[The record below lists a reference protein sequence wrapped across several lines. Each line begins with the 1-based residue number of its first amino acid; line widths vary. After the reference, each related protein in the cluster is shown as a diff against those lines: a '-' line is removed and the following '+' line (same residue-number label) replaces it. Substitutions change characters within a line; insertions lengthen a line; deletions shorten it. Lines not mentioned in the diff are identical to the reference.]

1 MALLTFEHL
10 TFTYAGAP
18 SPALYDV
25 NLAVEPGEYVVL
37 AGLSGCGKTTLLR
50 QLKPALAPAGERIG
64 RVLVDGT
71 EVDTLPLREQ
81 ARVVGFVLQDPD
93 DQIVCDT
100 VVAELAFG
108 LENIG
113 CDRDAMG
120 LRVAEAASFFGMQE
134 WLHQPTTA
142 LSGGQKQLLNLAA
155 VMALEPA
162 VLVLD
167 EPTSQLDPVAAQSFL
182 ALVRR
187 INRELGVTVVMA
199 AHHLEEV
206 LADADR
212 LVVMEGGRIVADGAP
227 RAVGARLCAEQHPL
241 APALPAALQAYEDLR
256 LVAPDCVASADPL
269 PLTVREGRLWLQRQL
284 PGDGD
289 RSLVETAPAP
299 DSEFDLV
306 SGRASQPA
314 DTDAP
319 PALTLR
325 DVRFRYD
332 RNAPDVLRGLSLT
345 VPMGSLFALVGG
357 NGAGKS
363 TVLKAACGL
372 VRPYQ
377 GSVALFG
384 RKGSRRV
391 VDAAAA
397 GVALLPQD
405 PTLLF
410 AHNTVEAELTEMGAG
425 GAAVAAM
432 AERCRIDGLLGS
444 HPLDLSGGE
453 RQRVALAKVLLT
465 DPRLLLLDEP
475 TKGLDVAAKAA
486 LAAQLTALTA
496 RGVTVLLVSHDLEFC
511 ARFADTVALLFDG
524 AVASQAAPRPFFA
537 GARFY
542 TTAANRMARDR
553 IPEALTP
560 EDIVACC
567 AEEAAH
573 GA

>member
-1 MALLTFEHL
+1 MALLAFEHL

-18 SPALYDV
+18 SPALCDV
-25 NLAVEPGEYVVL
+25 GLVVEPGEYVVL

-50 QLKPALAPAGERIG
+50 QLKPALAPAGERSG
-64 RVLVDGT
+64 RVLVNGT
-71 EVDTLPLREQ
+71 EVDALPLRGQ
-81 ARVVGFVLQDPD
+81 ARTVGFVLQDPD

-100 VVAELAFG
+100 VLAELAFG

-120 LRVAEAASFFGMQE
+120 LRVAEAVNFFGMQE
-134 WLHQPTTA
+134 WLHRSTA
-142 LSGGQKQLLNLAA
+142 SLSGGQKQLLNLAA

-162 VLVLD
+162 ALVLD
-167 EPTSQLDPVAAQSFL
+167 EPTSQLDPVAARSFL

-199 AHHLEEV
+199 EHHLEEV

-227 RAVGARLCAEQHPL
+227 RVVGARLCAERHPL
-241 APALPAALQAYEDLR
+241 GPALPAALQAYEGLR
-256 LVAPDCVASADPL
+256 LVAPRGMASADLL

-284 PGDGD
+284 PADPG
-289 RSLVETAPAP
+289 SLVAPDPAP
-299 DSEFDLV
+299 E
-306 SGRASQPA
+306 RASQPA

-319 PALTLR
+319 PALALR

-332 RNAPDVLRGLSLT
+332 RNAPDVLRDLSLT
-345 VPMGSLFALVGG
+345 VPTGLLFALVGG
-357 NGAGKS
+357 NGSGKS

-372 VRPYQ
+372 VRPYR

-384 RKGSRRV
+384 RKRGRRTA
-391 VDAAAA
+391 DAATT

-410 AHNTVEAELTEMGAG
+410 AHSTVGAELSEMGADD
-425 GAAVAAM
+425 AAVTAM
-432 AERCRIDGLLGS
+432 AEQCHIGGLLGS
-444 HPLDLSGGE
+444 HPLDLSGGQ
-453 RQRVALAKVLLT
+453 RQQVALAKLLLT

-486 LAAQLTALTA
+486 LATQLTALAA

-511 ARFADTVALLFDG
+511 ARFADAVALLFDG
-524 AVASQAAPRPFFA
+524 AVVSHGTPRRFFA

-567 AEEAAH
+567 REEAAH

>member
-1 MALLTFEHL
+1 MALLAFEHL

-18 SPALYDV
+18 SPALCDV
-25 NLAVEPGEYVVL
+25 GLVVEPGEYVVL

-50 QLKPALAPAGERIG
+50 QLKPALAPAGERSG
-64 RVLVDGT
+64 RVLVNGT
-71 EVDTLPLREQ
+71 EVDALPLRGQ
-81 ARVVGFVLQDPD
+81 ARTVGFVLQDPD

-100 VVAELAFG
+100 VLAELAFG

-120 LRVAEAASFFGMQE
+120 LRVAEAANFFGMQE
-134 WLHQPTTA
+134 WLHRSTA
-142 LSGGQKQLLNLAA
+142 SLSGGQKQLLNLAA

-167 EPTSQLDPVAAQSFL
+167 EPTSQLDPVAARSFL

-199 AHHLEEV
+199 EHHLEEV

-227 RAVGARLCAEQHPL
+227 RVVGARLCAERHL
-241 APALPAALQAYEDLR
+241 LGPALPAALQAYEGLR
-256 LVAPDCVASADPL
+256 LVAPRGMASADLL
-269 PLTVREGRLWLQRQL
+269 PLTVREGRLWLQQQL
-284 PGDGD
+284 PADPG
-289 RSLVETAPAP
+289 SLVAPDPAP
-299 DSEFDLV
+299 GLAPE
-306 SGRASQPA
+306 RASQPA
-314 DTDAP
+314 DTDVP
-319 PALTLR
+319 PALALR

-332 RNAPDVLRGLSLT
+332 RNAPDVLRDLSLT
-345 VPMGSLFALVGG
+345 VPTGSLFALVGG
-357 NGAGKS
+357 NGSGKS

-372 VRPYQ
+372 VRPYR
-377 GSVALFG
+377 GSVSLFG
-384 RKGSRRV
+384 RKRGRR
-391 VDAAAA
+391 AADGATT

-410 AHNTVEAELTEMGAG
+410 AYGTVGAELAEMGADD
-425 GAAVAAM
+425 AAVTAM
-432 AERCRIDGLLGS
+432 AEQCRIGGLLGS
-444 HPLDLSGGE
+444 HPLDLSGGQ
-453 RQRVALAKVLLT
+453 RQQAALAKLLLT

-486 LAAQLTALTA
+486 LATQLTALAA

-511 ARFADTVALLFDG
+511 ARFADAVALLFDG
-524 AVASQAAPRPFFA
+524 AVVSHGAPRRFFA

-567 AEEAAH
+567 REEAAH